1 MRSSWAS
8 GASLLC
14 AQAGL
19 AFLATEVCRRA
30 ALKVAAERPA
40 VVAPGLWCGLADHHL
55 AFGGTFT
62 LSLGTYH
69 AVLRDLCRSILG
81 AGFGRLVI
89 VNGHGGNVM
98 GLAAIATELTREL
111 QAPIA
116 TTSYFLEAGGGAAAI
131 LEDQDDL
138 MHAGEGE
145 TAMIMAIAPELVHRH
160 LLAEAHGPRLDLA
173 RMLRPALG
181 RVQGFDAF
189 TSSGVAGDARRAT
202 AEKGEALLEL
212 YAGALARRLLAGE
225 PWGNRGGRP
234 HPRAA
239 RSHRR
244 QRLSMQ
250 TQGAA
255 AGAAPEDVDH
265 VLLTHLHVD
274 HVGWNTGPAAGCRP
288 SPMRATISRRGS
300 GPGSPIPPITATATA
315 TASCCSPTAS
325 RR

>member
-1 MRSSWAS
+1 MEIFWNRLTAPELR
-8 GASLLC
+8 LL
-14 AQAGL
+14 AEEDAIVLLPVGSTEQHGPHL
-19 AFLATEVCRRA
+19 PTGVDHFLATEVCRRA
-30 ALKVAAERPA
+30 ALTVGTERPA

-81 AGFGRLVI
+81 AGFSRLVI

-116 TTSYFLEAGGGAAAI
+116 TTSYFLEAGGGAARI
-131 LEDQDDL
+131 MQDQDDL

-145 TAMIMAIAPELVHRH
+145 TAMIMAIAPDLVRGDR
-160 LLAEAHGPRLDLA
+160 LAEAHGPRLDLA

-189 TSSGVAGDARRAT
+189 TTSGVAGDARRAT

-225 PWGNRGGRP
+225 PWGRP
-234 HPRAA
+234 
-239 RSHRR
+239 
-244 QRLSMQ
+244 
-250 TQGAA
+250 
-255 AGAAPEDVDH
+255 E
-265 VLLTHLHVD
+265 
-274 HVGWNTGPAAGCRP
+274 
-288 SPMRATISRRGS
+288 
-300 GPGSPIPPITATATA
+300 PGHSEK
-315 TASCCSPTAS
+315 S
-325 RR
+325 